1 MVKVLVDTNVWID
14 YFKHGKHVNE
24 IRSLLEQQR
33 LVTNDVV
40 MAELLPIIIHD
51 KKETIADLLNAL
63 ERIPVFVNWNGLI
76 DAQQKCLKNGF
87 NKIGLLDL
95 MILQTSIEHSLEIF
109 SVDKHFQAIAKIFKI
124 KLFKQQP

>member
-14 YFKHGKHVNE
+14 YFKNGMHVKE
-24 IRSLLEQQR
+24 IRSLLEQQC

-40 MAELLPIIIHD
+40 IAELLPIIIHD
-51 KKETIADLLNAL
+51 KKEEIADLLNAL
-63 ERIPVFVNWNGLI
+63 ERIPVFVNWNALI
-76 DAQQKCLKNGF
+76 DAQQKCLKNGY

-109 SVDKHFQAIAKIFKI
+109 SIDKHFQALAKIFKI
-124 KLFKQQP
+124 KLYKHQ